1 MSNTT
6 EHNQLPFLTSIHLM
20 DMKRKIIIIIIIQLR
35 LRTIYI
41 QIWEIKIWM
50 LN

>member
-35 LRTIYI
+35 FRTIYI